1 MNPRRSSSRQLCVA
15 DISVPDAGPEVPA
28 LRLAKE
34 LLSDLGD
41 GCVVTTAALDRG
53 RLTVSLLLPELARWR
68 DLPVAEQRYPA
79 DEVLFYLRMALR
91 GRRAEPLGIRAL
103 REATALDVL
112 QRVLTRKHGGP

>member
-1 MNPRRSSSRQLCVA
+1 MNTRRSVSRQLCVA

-34 LLSDLGD
+34 LFSDLGD
-41 GCVVTTAALDRG
+41 GCAVTTAALDRG
-53 RLTVSLLLPELARWR
+53 RLTVSLLLPELAPW
-68 DLPVAEQRYPA
+68 DLPPSEQRYPA

-91 GRRAEPLGIRAL
+91 GRRAAPIGIRAL

-112 QRVLTRKHGGP
+112 QRVLTRKPGGS